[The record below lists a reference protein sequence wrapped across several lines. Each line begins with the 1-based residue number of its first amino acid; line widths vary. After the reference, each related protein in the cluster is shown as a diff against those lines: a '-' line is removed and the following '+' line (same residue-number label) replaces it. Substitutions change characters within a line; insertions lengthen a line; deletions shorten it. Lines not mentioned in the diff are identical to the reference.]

1 MQVARQAF
9 ASSRPSLKETFLPYF
24 HTHTHTHANTNLWMT
39 RLWRFS
45 AKAGQVRREG
55 CTGFIL
61 GHGEERVRDERRGQE
76 EATKQPTANAC

>member
-1 MQVARQAF
+1 
-9 ASSRPSLKETFLPYF
+9 
-24 HTHTHTHANTNLWMT
+24 MT